1 MSCVNIKHPEFIELT
16 KVLDLHPDFLRD
28 IIYEYQNSSPENEV
42 LFPSPEYVRE
52 VIQGKSMTDATEK
65 HKEVWETFYKEPKTF
80 KTKEEALKY
89 QTEVN
94 RYFNS
99 ESIVIIRTSNGDY
112 KVTVA
117 EPKIKSTTD
126 DIGAFSTT
134 DNNIYYNKQV
144 INILEA
150 LRNLK
155 WIEEYHG
162 EESKHGILRYEHGK
176 YYITLGKFFR
186 DSSTE
191 NIKNRFKQILQS
203 QGIPVDSFIIKGL
216 KIGNHEDK
224 IIEVRLKEDA
234 ISREAQLESYE
245 LKERRD
251 VHNSMLKVYSFLQ
264 ERIPNLGDLHF
275 ISRDEATK
283 RGFGPDTNA
292 YTENG
297 EVYIIEGKGNLQ
309 IVSEEC
315 LHPLINYVQEANP
328 ELFNSLLEEAKKTFP
343 RLYAEIEKAYEGE
356 SKETRNNELVTQAI
370 ARYFAEDFKD
380 PTNTRTFKEK
390 VDSLFSF
397 LADFFNSLFTNRN
410 PIDAKELPNMSLKE
424 LAQLLNTSDST
435 WLSKINKDIQ
445 KNKIEEISE
454 KTSIED
460 IVTNIDEEYMRESS
474 EILDQFDNLYSSN
487 LLSVSEL
494 NELCNSVAYYISDLI
509 TDIQTKPDFAVST
522 FGSQYKDIDFS
533 TKSRQEIVK
542 IIGIDNIVKAAK
554 LQFSPA
560 TRQDKDLKTISKY
573 RLIQKNWKA
582 IMKKASLE
590 LSRLEKFSIYASDK
604 NIDREVLETQEED
617 NYLTESDIQELEGS
631 TQEHW
636 QIENRTIEIIGSL
649 SQEMRNA
656 LLQCYILEKEG
667 IKNGQRTYKKVL
679 NKDGIPKRVKTK
691 DAVYSILRWTQGSI
705 TLSDMINKLQSKSK
719 DNPWITQ
726 ILSRLQ
732 DTSGKESDFQ
742 SQFFSVFDLH
752 FQSYS
757 SGKKQK
763 SGYSTNIV
771 NENPALR
778 GIISNIKVAYNIG
791 NHLLFKPESIDKEN
805 YAKFHTAV
813 EKITK
818 TKYEGAN
825 TGELISAIQ
834 ECLNL
839 LGYSETAENILNA
852 LNKSTFNIISFNLS
866 NLDKTIAANLNNKS
880 YNPFDYESENSIL
893 GYLNRTL
900 QPFTNRLEDITVQS
914 TYSNGKMYQS
924 YVTPSYMSKL
934 MLKFQQEDDAS
945 FDEFI
950 ANEYAKYEW
959 FKLNGDTDNLD
970 TGWRVSWLDRLSK
983 DPQARKDF
991 KHTVLLNFDKKYYM
1005 KGMSDMDYLMSVLS
1019 MYFSHKEKGEE
1030 SLSWFRVPMLSNKP
1044 SSEFIQFYSKRGAN
1058 YKEAITRD
1066 LKKVFDQ
1073 ELSRIQ
1079 TVMARDYN
1087 KDNSKVIKNFD
1098 TNGRKFNFLPYMN
1111 EYIEGGS
1118 KANTTLGKL
1127 LRAKLIGEQI
1137 DEAALN
1143 DLAQKAIY
1151 AYMDA
1156 KATSIVDT
1164 WESNGIAEAAKGIRN
1179 IRKDNI
1185 RGQLENF
1192 IWNDVLASI
1201 NIMELTITDPAF
1213 YANAEDIQKRF
1224 AQIHAPG
1231 VRGNIEA
1238 RDYKGERVSDG
1249 FERTLYLTDFN
1260 DFKSNII
1267 ENLKV
1272 VFDRKISEAKTE
1284 QEIKGLE
1291 ALKESLLR
1299 EPTYDAQENLIDAG
1313 GDYWNINVA
1322 DAQAYNSPTS
1332 YRKKAFIFGKW
1343 SRQKEQLYER
1353 LLNGEF
1359 NYSDLKEA
1367 FQPLKPFKYTQ
1378 MEKESHVENA
1388 PMSKLKVPVQNK
1400 NAEYLLVLAGAIL
1413 QDQDTGKP
1421 NLLRA
1426 IYKVMEDSTLDDS
1439 TKGIDT
1445 VQFVSAVKSGEMGAI
1460 DIKQFYDDKDGEAKA
1475 IAEMK
1480 AAIYNVDG
1488 TYNND
1493 RVHTTS
1499 FEDYC
1504 LQQEVPPHFLDHE
1517 QIHGS
1522 QIRYIVLGDLEST
1535 YLGQEVV
1542 YNVKDDATGEEQS
1555 YTAEEFKA
1563 EYEKL
1568 ISENIN
1574 DSINELARVLN
1585 VTGDTRSRNIALSKI
1600 LQKEIDSDPRYGVD
1614 LMLAC
1619 SLDEDGNFRIPLGDP
1634 IQSKRIEQ
1642 LINSIIKNRVNKQT
1656 IPGGPVVQVSN
1667 FGTSRQ
1673 LNIKFKDRQGNIINR
1688 EDFNSDVEY
1697 RKFLEENQGGV
1708 AYYECFAP
1716 AYMQEIFTN
1725 FTKPDGIID
1734 IETIEEL
1741 DPELLKMVGYRIPTE
1756 NKYSIIPMKIVGFLP
1771 KEAGE
1776 GIMLP
1781 NDITLITGSDFD
1793 VKFY

>member
-28 IIYEYQNSSPENEV
+28 IIYEYQNSSPKNEG
-42 LFPSPEYVRE
+42 LFPSPEYIRE

-89 QTEVN
+89 QIKAN
-94 RYFNS
+94 KYFNA
-99 ESIVIIRTSNGDY
+99 ESIVINRVSNGDY
-112 KVTVA
+112 QVSVA
-117 EPKIKSTTD
+117 EPYTRKPNQIKSATNNS
-126 DIGAFSTT
+126 GEFSTT
-134 DNNIYYNKQV
+134 DNNIY
-144 INILEA
+144 
-150 LRNLK
+150 
-155 WIEEYHG
+155 
-162 EESKHGILRYEHGK
+162 
-176 YYITLGKFFR
+176 
-186 DSSTE
+186 TE
-191 NIKNRFKQILQS
+191 RELTMTQGFSIDTRLQS
-203 QGIPVDSFIIKGL
+203 LYGK
-216 KIGNHEDK
+216 
-224 IIEVRLKEDA
+224 
-234 ISREAQLESYE
+234 QLENGDLE
-245 LKERRD
+245 LKELLSFIDENSDYYPIVKMLSSEKKNRGSLLTGVKIKIDDSIATPSVRSNYTDGLSTRRAYYD
-251 VHNSMLKVYSFLQ
+251 ASTKTIHINAVARFKDGKSDSVIMHEILHAITVDKILNNPRLQ
-264 ERIPNLGDLHF
+264 QEFEDIIDEY
-275 ISRDEATK
+275 ISRNPDERYK
-283 RGFGPDTNA
+283 YGK
-292 YTENG
+292 
-297 EVYIIEGKGNLQ
+297 EVTHRIEEFIADVWSN
-309 IVSEEC
+309 
-315 LHPLINYVQEANP
+315 
-328 ELFNSLLEEAKKTFP
+328 
-343 RLYAEIEKAYEGE
+343 
-356 SKETRNNELVTQAI
+356 KETINKLENTKSSRNTNLSLWDKIKNFFTGI
-370 ARYFAEDFKD
+370 FKD
-380 PTNTRTFKEK
+380 MSS
-390 VDSLFSF
+390 DSLFAEASVKINE
-397 LADFFNSLFTNRN
+397 LLDDKSIISTKAKGDFFDN
-410 PIDAKELPNMSLKE
+410 
-424 LAQLLNTSDST
+424 
-435 WLSKINKDIQ
+435 
-445 KNKIEEISE
+445 EISNSTDNNFTRTDRFNASQQPVQTE
-454 KTSIED
+454 VITED
-460 IVTNIDEEYMRESS
+460 TIPSDGEEYMRESS

-509 TDIQTKPDFAVST
+509 TDIQTKPDFAINT
-522 FGSQYKDIDFS
+522 FGPQYADTDFS

-554 LQFSPA
+554 LQFSPS
-560 TRQDKDLKTISKY
+560 TRKDKDLKTISKY

-582 IMKKASLE
+582 IMKKASVE
-590 LSRLEKFSIYASDK
+590 LSRLEKFSLYASDK
-604 NIDREVLETQEED
+604 NTDREVLETQEED
-617 NYLTESDIQELEGS
+617 NYLTEADIQELEGS

-656 LLQCYILEKEG
+656 LLQCYVLEKDG

-691 DAVYSILRWTQGSI
+691 DAVYSILRWTQGSV
-705 TLSDMINKLQSKSK
+705 TLTDMINKLQSKSK

-763 SGYSTNIV
+763 SGYSASIV

-791 NHLLFKPESIDKEN
+791 NHLLFKPGSIDKEN
-805 YAKFHTAV
+805 YARFHAAV

-818 TKYEGAN
+818 TKYEEAN
-825 TGELISAIQ
+825 TDELISAIQ
-834 ECLNL
+834 ECLDL
-839 LGYSETAENILNA
+839 LGYSETTENILNA
-852 LNKSTFNIISFNLS
+852 LDKSTFKIISFNLS
-866 NLDKTIAANLNNKS
+866 NLDKIISSNLNNSS
-880 YNPFDYESENSIL
+880 YSPFDYESSNSIL
-893 GYLNRTL
+893 GYLNKVL
-900 QPFTNRLEDITVQS
+900 QPFTDRLEDVTVQS

-959 FKLNGDTDNLD
+959 FKLNGDIDNLD
-970 TGWRVSWLDRLSK
+970 SGWRVSWLDRLAK

-1030 SLSWFRVPMLSNKP
+1030 ALSWFRVPMLSNKP

-1079 TVMARDYN
+1079 TVMARDYDKN
-1087 KDNSKVIKNFD
+1087 NSRAIKNFD

-1111 EYIEGGS
+1111 EYLERGS

-1127 LRAKLIGEQI
+1127 LRAKLRGEQI

-1156 KATSIVDT
+1156 KATKIIDT
-1164 WESNGIAEAAKGIRN
+1164 WESNGIFEAAKGIRN

-1249 FERTLYLTDFN
+1249 FERTLYLTDFD

-1272 VFDRKISEAKTE
+1272 VFDRKIAEAKTE
-1284 QEIKGLE
+1284 QERKGLDT
-1291 ALKESLLR
+1291 LKESLLR
-1299 EPTYDAQENLIDAG
+1299 EPTYDEQGNLIDAG

-1353 LLNGEF
+1353 LLNSEF
-1359 NYSDLKEA
+1359 NYSDLKEV

-1460 DIKQFYDDKDGEAKA
+1460 DIKQFYDDEDGEAKA

-1480 AAIYNVDG
+1480 TAIYNADG

-1493 RVHTTS
+1493 RVHTTP

-1535 YLGQEVV
+1535 YLGQNVV
-1542 YNVKDDATGEEQS
+1542 YTIKDDATGEEKL

-1585 VTGDTRSRNIALSKI
+1585 VTGDTRSRNMALSKI

-1619 SLDEDGNFRIPLGDP
+1619 SLDKDGNFRIPLGDP

-1667 FGTSRQ
+1667 FGTSKQ
-1673 LNIKFKDRQGNIINR
+1673 LNIKFKDKQGNIINR

-1716 AYMQEIFTN
+1716 AYMQEIFAN
-1725 FTKPDGIID
+1725 FTKPDGSID

-1781 NDITLITGSDFD
+1781 NDITLITGSDYD
-1793 VKFY
+1793 VKLY

>member
-28 IIYEYQNSSPENEV
+28 IIYEYQNSSPENED

-52 VIQGKSMTDATEK
+52 VMQGKSMTDATEK
-65 HKEVWETFYKEPKTF
+65 HREVWEAFYKDPKTF

-89 QTEVN
+89 QAEAN

-99 ESIVIIRTSNGDY
+99 ESIVIFRSSNSDY

-117 EPKIKSTTD
+117 EPKVKSATNNIGTFSTTD
-126 DIGAFSTT
+126 D
-134 DNNIYYNKQV
+134 NIYTERELTITQGFSPDTRVQSLYEKQLENGDLKITDILSFINEDSDYYPIVKMLSSEKKNRGSLLAGVKIKIDDSIAVPSVRSKYSDGTSTRRAYYDASTKTIHINAAARFKDGKSDSV
-144 INILEA
+144 IMHEILHAITVDKILNNPKLQQEFEDIIDEYISK
-150 LRNLK
+150 NLDERFK
-155 WIEEYHG
+155 YGKEVQHRIEEFIADVWSNT
-162 EESKHGILRYEHGK
+162 ETINKLKNTKSS
-176 YYITLGKFFR
+176 R
-186 DSSTE
+186 DVNLSLWDK
-191 NIKNRFKQILQS
+191 IKNFFT
-203 QGIPVDSFIIKGL
+203 GI
-216 KIGNHEDK
+216 
-224 IIEVRLKEDA
+224 
-234 ISREAQLESYE
+234 
-245 LKERRD
+245 
-251 VHNSMLKVYSFLQ
+251 
-264 ERIPNLGDLHF
+264 
-275 ISRDEATK
+275 
-283 RGFGPDTNA
+283 
-292 YTENG
+292 
-297 EVYIIEGKGNLQ
+297 
-309 IVSEEC
+309 
-315 LHPLINYVQEANP
+315 
-328 ELFNSLLEEAKKTFP
+328 
-343 RLYAEIEKAYEGE
+343 
-356 SKETRNNELVTQAI
+356 
-370 ARYFAEDFKD
+370 FKD
-380 PTNTRTFKEK
+380 MSS
-390 VDSLFSF
+390 DSLFAEASV
-397 LADFFNSLFTNRN
+397 
-410 PIDAKELPNMSLKE
+410 
-424 LAQLLNTSDST
+424 
-435 WLSKINKDIQ
+435 KINELLDDKSIIRSKAEGNFFEDIQ
-445 KNKIEEISE
+445 DSKKSP
-454 KTSIED
+454 TED
-460 IVTNIDEEYMRESS
+460 VAPSTDEEYIRESS
-474 EILDQFDNLYSSN
+474 EILDQFNNLYSSN

-522 FGSQYKDIDFS
+522 FGPQYTNIDFS

-582 IMKKASLE
+582 IMKKASVE

-604 NIDREVLETQEED
+604 NTDREVLETQDED
-617 NYLTESDIQELEGS
+617 NYLTEADIQELEGS

-656 LLQCYILEKEG
+656 LLQCYILEKDG

-679 NKDGIPKRVKTK
+679 NKDGIPKRVNTK

-763 SGYSTNIV
+763 SGYSTSIV

-778 GIISNIKVAYNIG
+778 SIVSDIKVAYNIG
-791 NHLLFKPESIDKEN
+791 NHPLFKPGKIDKEN
-805 YAKFHTAV
+805 YERFHTAV

-818 TKYEGAN
+818 TKYENAN
-825 TGELISAIQ
+825 TEELIIAIQ
-834 ECLNL
+834 DCLSV
-839 LGYSETAENILNA
+839 LGYSETTENILNA
-852 LNKSTFNIISFNLS
+852 LDKSTFNIISFNLS
-866 NLDKTIAANLNNKS
+866 NLDKIISANLNNKS
-880 YNPFDYESENSIL
+880 FNPFDYESENSIL

-900 QPFTNRLEDITVQS
+900 QPFTDRLEDITVQS

-934 MLKFQQEDDAS
+934 MLKFRQEDDAS
-945 FDEFI
+945 FDQFI
-950 ANEYAKYEW
+950 AEEYAKYEW

-970 TGWRVSWLDRLSK
+970 SGWRVSWLDRLAK
-983 DPQARKDF
+983 DPEARKAF

-1005 KGMSDMDYLMSVLS
+1005 KGMSDMEYTMSVLS

-1030 SLSWFRVPMLSNKP
+1030 SLSWFRIPMLSNKP
-1044 SSEFIQFYSKRGAN
+1044 SSEFIQFYSKRGAD

-1079 TVMARDYN
+1079 TVMARNYDRG
-1087 KDNSKVIKNFD
+1087 NSRAIKNFD

-1111 EYIEGGS
+1111 EYLEGGS

-1127 LRAKLIGEQI
+1127 LRAKLRGEQI
-1137 DEAALN
+1137 DEATLN

-1151 AYMDA
+1151 SYMDA
-1156 KATSIVDT
+1156 KVSKIVDA

-1192 IWNDVLASI
+1192 VWNDVLASI

-1249 FERTLYLTDFN
+1249 FERTLYLTDFD

-1284 QEIKGLE
+1284 QERKGLE

-1299 EPTYDAQENLIDAG
+1299 EPIYDEQGNLIDAG

-1322 DAQAYNSPTS
+1322 DAQAYSSPTS

-1426 IYKVMEDSTLDDS
+1426 IYKVMEDSTLNDS

-1460 DIKQFYDDKDGEAKA
+1460 GIKQFYDDKDGEAKA

-1480 AAIYNVDG
+1480 AAIYNADG

-1535 YLGQEVV
+1535 YLGQDVV
-1542 YNVKDDATGEEQS
+1542 YTVKDDATGEEQS
-1555 YTAEEFKA
+1555 YTAEEFKT
-1563 EYEKL
+1563 EYERL

-1673 LNIKFKDRQGNIINR
+1673 LNIKFKDRQGNIINK
-1688 EDFNSDVEY
+1688 ENFNSDAEY

-1716 AYMQEIFTN
+1716 AYMQEIFAN
-1725 FTKPDGIID
+1725 FTKPDGTID

-1793 VKFY
+1793 VKLY